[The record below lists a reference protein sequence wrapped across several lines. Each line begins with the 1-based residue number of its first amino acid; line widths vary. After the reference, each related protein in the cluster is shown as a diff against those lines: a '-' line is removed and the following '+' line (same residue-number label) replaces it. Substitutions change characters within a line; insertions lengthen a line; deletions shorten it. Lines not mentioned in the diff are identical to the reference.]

1 MKTFLMAMTLVAPL
15 TILCIHPVLA
25 QIDSD
30 YPAEIFPDRESTP
43 VVPDL
48 GESWD
53 VGPGPTCKDL
63 HKIFPLAYRSRSCCR
78 RSSG

>member
-1 MKTFLMAMTLVAPL
+1 MAMTLVATL

-30 YPAEIFPDRESTP
+30 YPAEIFPDRQSTP

-48 GESWD
+48 GESF
-53 VGPGPTCKDL
+53 GTSARP
-63 HKIFPLAYRSRSCCR
+63 HAAFPI
-78 RSSG
+78 